1 MKVLGCTGGIGSG
14 KTYIS
19 HIFGKMGVPV
29 YNSDIRAKE
38 LYEEKLPLRGKLVG
52 LLGPEIIENG
62 KIRRDIMAGKIFSSP
77 GLLQKTGELVH
88 PAVMEDFHLWK
99 ERQKDLS
106 PPFVIMESALILQKP
121 LVRRA
126 TDRVL
131 VVSAPLQLRIER
143 VIRRDN
149 TTREEVMMRLESQME
164 EKKMIE
170 MADFTIFADG
180 KQALLPQIINVYEA
194 MKKL

>member
-38 LYEEKLPLRGKLVG
+38 LYEENLPLRGKLVE

-62 KIRRDIMAGKIFSSP
+62 EIRRDIMAEKIFSFP
-77 GLLQKTGELVH
+77 GLLQKTEELVH
-88 PAVMEDFHLWK
+88 PAVMEDFQLWK
-99 ERQKDLS
+99 ERQKGFS
-106 PPFVIMESALILQKP
+106 SPFVIMESALILQKSI
-121 LVRRA
+121 VRGA

-131 VVSAPLQLRIER
+131 VVSAPLQSRIER
-143 VIRRDN
+143 VIRRDK
-149 TTREEVMMRLESQME
+149 TTREAVLNRMKSQME

-180 KQALLPQIINVYEA
+180 KRALLPQIINVYEV
-194 MKKL
+194 MKSL